1 MASLYEIEQAM
12 LECLDLETGEVIDT
26 EMLDAL
32 RMERTAKLE
41 SVTLWIKNLEAD
53 VEAYKAEMESFAA
66 RRKAA
71 ERKIES
77 LKDYLTKALGGEKFS
92 TTKCAVSFR
101 RSEKVEILNEDH
113 FRSWAVMNHRPDL
126 LTIAEPKISLTAVKN
141 ALKDGELLD
150 GSGAE
155 LVQRNNIQIK

>member
-1 MASLYEIEQAM
+1 MASLYEIEQSM

-41 SVTLWIKNLEAD
+41 SVALWIKNLESD
-53 VEAYKAEMESFAA
+53 VEAYKMEMESFAA

-71 ERKIES
+71 ERKIEG
-77 LKDYLTKALGGEKFS
+77 LKTYLANALGGEKFS

-101 RSEKVEILNEDH
+101 KSQAVEITDEHWFVSWAMINEREDLITKKEPVPNRTAIKQALKEGLEIPETVLVEKV
-113 FRSWAVMNHRPDL
+113 
-126 LTIAEPKISLTAVKN
+126 
-141 ALKDGELLD
+141 
-150 GSGAE
+150 
-155 LVQRNNIQIK
+155 NINIK

>member
-1 MASLYEIEQAM
+1 M

-41 SVTLWIKNLEAD
+41 SIALWIKNLESD

-77 LKDYLTKALGGEKFS
+77 LKDYLSNALGGEKFS

-113 FRSWAVMNHRPDL
+113 FRSWAVKNHRPDL

-141 ALKDGELLD
+141 ALKDGELLY